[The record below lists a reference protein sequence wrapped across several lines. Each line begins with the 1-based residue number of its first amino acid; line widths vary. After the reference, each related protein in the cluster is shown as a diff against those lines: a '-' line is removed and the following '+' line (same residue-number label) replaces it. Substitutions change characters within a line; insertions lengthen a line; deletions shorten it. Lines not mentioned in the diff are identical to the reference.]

1 MAANGIFYCKVF
13 ILMVLSQIGVLH
25 GYHGPASHLNR
36 SKGITFFGSTR
47 LGFIQC
53 GLMLVCFSGLSEI
66 KFAKL
71 RFQVYNGGLRY
82 ANLLSGGTRLL

>member
-1 MAANGIFYCKVF
+1 
-13 ILMVLSQIGVLH
+13 
-25 GYHGPASHLNR
+25 
-36 SKGITFFGSTR
+36 
-47 LGFIQC
+47 
-53 GLMLVCFSGLSEI
+53 MLVCFSGLSEI